1 MSNFQFDLSDVEF
14 SAKASSKRIK
24 KATALFGEGMIK
36 RIVALALYFLGAKRK
51 QISEIVDLPL
61 GTLFTFLTR
70 FSNRGI
76 DALSTKR
83 LAGKVA
89 NAAQCIGVVYKT
101 ADVESRLDFSATL
114 TGISTTEGNSLQHK
128 VLVLSFFKWRLIS
141 CAEAAKHLGFSE
153 RHVRDLSLKLE
164 TDDVYGLIDKRQGQQ
179 RDYAVTAEIKAELI
193 QQFAFNAITGKAT
206 SSQQLCQQVNEA
218 CGSDI
223 TDRSLRLHINKLG
236 LSTIKNSLCKMVD
249 EFKKNS
255 RD

>member
-1 MSNFQFDLSDVEF
+1 M
-14 SAKASSKRIK
+14 
-24 KATALFGEGMIK
+24 
-36 RIVALALYFLGAKRK
+36 
-51 QISEIVDLPL
+51 
-61 GTLFTFLTR
+61 
-70 FSNRGI
+70 
-76 DALSTKR
+76 
-83 LAGKVA
+83 LAGRVVVCQDIYVVERKTNIMYLYHNVYL
-89 NAAQCIGVVYKT
+89 NAT
-101 ADVESRLDFSATL
+101 
-114 TGISTTEGNSLQHK
+114 STDEY
-128 VLVLSFFKWRLIS
+128 R
-141 CAEAAKHLGFSE
+141 
-153 RHVRDLSLKLE
+153 R
-164 TDDVYGLIDKRQGQQ
+164 GLIDKRQGQQ

>member
-1 MSNFQFDLSDVEF
+1 MSDFQLDPSNVEF
-14 SAKASSKRIK
+14 SAKASNKRIK
-24 KATALFGEGMIK
+24 KATALFGEGVIK
-36 RIVALALYFLGAKRK
+36 RVVALALYFLGVKRK
-51 QISEIVDLPL
+51 QISEIVDFPL

-70 FSNRGI
+70 FNNRGA
-76 DALSTKR
+76 DALSMKR
-83 LAGKVA
+83 RAG
-89 NAAQCIGVVYKT
+89 NIENTAQCIDVVYNN
-101 ADVESRLDFSATL
+101 AGIESRLDFSATL
-114 TGISTTEGNSLQHK
+114 AKISISEGNSLQHK

-141 CAEAAKHLGFSE
+141 CTEAAEHLGFSE

-164 TDDVYGLIDKRQGQQ
+164 KDDVHGLIDKRQGQQ
-179 RDYAVTAEIKAELI
+179 RDYAVTAEVKAELI

-236 LSTIKNSLCKMVD
+236 LSTIKRSLCKMVE

-255 RD
+255 RN